1 MELTMEINLDQNL
14 KSLRMPAILKNYSR
28 LASLALEEKLSYEQ
42 YLFKLTS
49 KEVED
54 RFSNRVN
61 YLLKGAKFPKTKTLD
76 DFSFTGYEFTKESVL
91 ELCRGHFLSDHINL
105 ILFGTPGSGK
115 THLAM
120 AIGRELC
127 IKGKKILFHT
137 GCSIIQELVKAKN
150 SLTLTNYFKKM
161 SMYDLVIIDEL
172 GYIPFEK
179 SEADL
184 LFQFISDRYEKKSL
198 LITTNLAFS
207 EWDKV
212 FKDQMVANATI
223 DRLIHYSVVFKFQK
237 EVSYRTEQAK
247 KKIVKK

>member
-1 MELTMEINLDQNL
+1 MELTLKINLDQNL
-14 KSLRMPAILKNYSR
+14 KSLRLPAILSNYTRS
-28 LASLALEEKLSYEQ
+28 ASDALENKFSYEQ
-42 YLFKLTS
+42 YLFQLTC
-49 KEVED
+49 KEVEE
-54 RFSNRVN
+54 RFSNRVK

-76 DFSFTGYEFTKESVL
+76 EFNFADLEFSKESVL
-91 ELCRGHFLSDHINL
+91 ELCKGHFLNDHTNL
-105 ILFGTPGSGK
+105 IFFGTPGSGK

-127 IKGKKILFHT
+127 IKGKKIIFHT

-150 SLTLTNYFKKM
+150 NLTLTNYFKKM
-161 SMYDLVIIDEL
+161 SIYDLVIIDEL
-172 GYIPFEK
+172 GYIPFER

-212 FKDQMVANATI
+212 FKDPMVASATI
-223 DRLIHYSVVFKFQK
+223 DRLIHYSVIFQFKK

-247 KKIVKK
+247 KKIAKK